1 MHKCR
6 RYQGSGRAQALPI
19 GIHPVRPFG
28 RSAADSFRMLE
39 PPPAAPI
46 NWVFRHAIGGAV
58 QGVEMLTK
66 NPSRQPRP
74 TFTDQEAL
82 LFHSQ
87 GRPGKLEVIATK
99 PMATQ
104 RDLSLAYSPGVAV
117 PVLAIAEDESLAYDY
132 TTKGNFVAVI
142 TNGTAILGLGNR
154 GALAAKPVME
164 GKAVLFKRFADIDSI
179 DLEVNTEDP
188 DEFINCVKFLGKGWG
203 GINLEDIKAPECFI
217 IEEKLR
223 ELLDIPV
230 FHDDQHGTA
239 IIAAAGL
246 MNALQLTGRDMA
258 DVKLVCNGAGAA
270 GIACLE
276 LLKATGFRPENLV
289 LCDTKGV
296 IYQGRTEGM
305 NQWKSAHAVKT
316 KARSLAE
323 ALDGADVF
331 FGLSAKG
338 AVTKDMVKSMADK
351 PIIFAM
357 ANPDPE
363 ITAEEVAEVRDD
375 AIMATGRSDYPN
387 QINNVLGF
395 PYIFRGAL
403 DVRATSISMEMKI
416 AATRA
421 LAELA
426 REDVPDE
433 VATAYG
439 ARPKYGPDY
448 IIPVPFDPRL
458 ISAIPSAVAQAAM
471 DSGVA
476 RRPIEDMGA
485 YREQLLSRRDPVAGV
500 LQQVFSRLRR
510 QPKRVVF
517 AEGEEEQVIRAAAS
531 FVQQGL
537 GTAQLVGRE
546 DRVRATAEELG
557 VELGG
562 GIEIFN
568 AALSKRNAIFAAYL
582 YERLQRKGYLV
593 RDCQRLVNTDRN
605 HFASCMV
612 ALGDADAMVTGVT
625 RNFSVALEDVRR
637 VIDPKPGHRV
647 MGVSLVLARG
657 RAVVVADT
665 AVTEMPEAE
674 ELAEIAIEAAGVAR
688 RLGYEPRVALL
699 AFSTFGHPPG
709 ERSARVQRAVR
720 ILDQKRVDFEYDGEM
735 AADIALNPELAAA
748 YPFCRLSG
756 PANVLIMPAFHS
768 ASISTK
774 LLQELGGATVI
785 GPLLVGLDRPVQIVQ
800 LAAKDTQLVNMAALA
815 AYNVSG

>member
-1 MHKCR
+1 MSKKT
-6 RYQGSGRAQALPI
+6 GPRA
-19 GIHPVRPFG
+19 
-28 RSAADSFRMLE
+28 
-39 PPPAAPI
+39 
-46 NWVFRHAIGGAV
+46 
-58 QGVEMLTK
+58 
-66 NPSRQPRP
+66 RP

-82 LFHSQ
+82 DFHAKGQ
-87 GRPGKLEVIATK
+87 PGKLEVVATK

-117 PVLAIAEDESLAYDY
+117 PVLAIAENPDLAYEY

-179 DLEVNTEDP
+179 DIEVSTEDP
-188 DEFINCVKFLGKGWG
+188 DEFVNCVKYLGKGWG
-203 GINLEDIKAPECFI
+203 GINLEDIKAPECFV
-217 IEEKLR
+217 IEQRLR

-246 MNALQLTGRDMA
+246 INALDLTGRDIKKT
-258 DVKLVCNGAGAA
+258 KLVCNGAGAA
-270 GIACLE
+270 AIACLD
-276 LLKATGFRPENLV
+276 LLKAIGFPHDNLI

-305 NQWKSAHAVKT
+305 NQWKSAHA
-316 KARSLAE
+316 ARTSARTLEE
-323 ALDGADVF
+323 ALKGADVF
-331 FGLSAKG
+331 FGLSVKG
-338 AVTKDMVKSMADK
+338 AVTKEMVKSMAGK

-363 ITAEEVAEVRDD
+363 ITVEEVGEVRDD

-403 DVRATSISMEMKI
+403 DVRATSINMEMKV

-421 LAELA
+421 LAALA

-439 ARPKYGPDY
+439 ARPKYGADY

-458 ISAIPSAVAQAAM
+458 ISAIPAAVAQAAM

-476 RRPIEDMGA
+476 RKPIEDMDA
-485 YREQLLSRRDPVAGV
+485 YREQLLRRRDPIAGV

-510 QPKRVVF
+510 QPRRVVF

-557 VELGG
+557 IELGH

-568 AALSKRNAIFAAYL
+568 AALSRRQSVYAAYL
-582 YERLQRKGYLV
+582 YERLQRKGFLI

-605 HFASCMV
+605 HFAACMV

-647 MGVSLVLARG
+647 MGVSLVIARG
-657 RAVVVADT
+657 RTVVVADT
-665 AVTEMPEAE
+665 AVTEMPEAD
-674 ELAEIAIEAAGVAR
+674 ELADIAIEAAGVSR

-709 ERSARVQRAVR
+709 ERSARVQKAVR
-720 ILDQKRVDFEYDGEM
+720 ILDSKRVDFEYDGEM
-735 AADIALNPELAAA
+735 AADVALNPELMAA

-756 PANVLIMPAFHS
+756 PANVLVMPAFHS
-768 ASISTK
+768 AAISTK
-774 LLQELGGATVI
+774 LVQELGGATVI

-815 AYNVSG
+815 AFNISG